1 MQTVTII
8 SDFGIK
14 DHYSALLKGA
24 VLSHHK
30 DVQFIDV
37 THQVDTHDIR
47 HAAYILKAIN
57 RKFPEGT
64 IHIVA
69 VNNYYKK
76 DYEII
81 CFEYKNQFYIGPNN
95 GVFSLAFDSVDES
108 QIYKILVDES
118 DNNNLFQCIAHGVSL
133 ISKGLSITEVGPP
146 LNYYDKKLEVQP
158 VITDN
163 EIRAT
168 IVHID
173 KYDNVVLNVNREFF
187 EHLRKDR
194 GVEIYF
200 KYHQP
205 VTQIHRIYSQVAVGE
220 VVCLFNSAN
229 LLEIS
234 INMGRAATQLDL
246 LRDETIPIRFV

>member
-14 DHYSALLKGA
+14 DHYAALLKGA

-30 DVQFIDV
+30 DVQFVDV

-76 DYEII
+76 DYEIL
-81 CFEYKNQFYIGPNN
+81 CFEYKKQFYIGPNN

-108 QIYKILVDES
+108 QIYKIIVDES
-118 DNNNLFQCIAHGVSL
+118 DGNDLFQCVAHGVSL

-173 KYDNVVLNVNREFF
+173 KFENVVLNVNREFF
-187 EHLRKDR
+187 EHLRQNR

-205 VTQIHRIYSQVAVGE
+205 VTQIHKTYSQVAVGE

-234 INMGRAATQLDL
+234 INMGRAASQLDL